1 MFFLGTCFV
10 AYFIGQEYGESYGWC
25 AFGVGLM
32 LSAITFELE

>member
-1 MFFLGTCFV
+1 MFLLGACFV

-32 LSAITFELE
+32 LCAITCEFD